1 MSKKL
6 PMKSAVFEHFTV
18 TQDEKY
24 CVCQCMT
31 SDSEEN
37 KCCDAKIS
45 AYSGSD
51 KNAPTRASNL
61 KRHLQRFH
69 TEVFKAGNL
78 IGKVRKFVIAA
89 RTPKIDSI
97 LKRRAGK
104 GAIVDQATRWGST
117 YLMIERL
124 LELKPFL
131 IDMANPQVT
140 LNEGQWTQVAELK
153 ELLNHPFTVTKK
165 LQAEDLTPG
174 IFIREW
180 KNLLFCLSQRGGLI
194 ADGNSASM
202 KRRETQLLENK
213 MFLAAVYVDPS
224 HRILLDDQQLTK
236 GKEALTEVAVRMSG
250 LQEDCQAQ
258 EDLGPDSATA
268 AISSS
273 SSDEEFDFDKYLDD
287 MKQAKHC
294 RKEKDFTPSP
304 IASRLTILHQNVSLA
319 LKEIEKFNRSSK
331 LTVHEAIPLY
341 PDIVRDVAHVVT
353 ALPPTQV
360 SVERSRK
367 RHSCDRPPIKAQY
380 EGHTSILLQK
390 AG

>member
-1 MSKKL
+1 MILLKL
-6 PMKSAVFEHFTV
+6 LQNTFLFIT
-18 TQDEKY
+18 
-24 CVCQCMT
+24 CVVYT
-31 SDSEEN
+31 
-37 KCCDAKIS
+37 
-45 AYSGSD
+45 
-51 KNAPTRASNL
+51 
-61 KRHLQRFH
+61 LQLAIRESLQEGH
-69 TEVFKAGNL
+69 AGNL
-78 IGKVRKFVIAA
+78 IGKVRKLAIAT

-104 GAIVDQATRWGST
+104 GAIVDQATWWGST

-131 IDMANPQVT
+131 TDMANPQVT

-180 KNLLFCLSQRGGLI
+180 KNLLFCLSQRGGLT
-194 ADGNSASM
+194 ADGISASM
-202 KRRETQLLENK
+202 KWRETQILENK
-213 MFLAAVYVDPS
+213 IFLAAVYVDPS
-224 HRILLDDQQLTK
+224 HHILLDDQQLTK

-250 LQEDCQAQ
+250 LQEDCQVQ
-258 EDLGPDSATA
+258 EDMGPDSATA
-268 AISSS
+268 AISSC

-287 MKQAKHC
+287 MEQAKRC
-294 RKEKDFTPSP
+294 RKEKDFTLSP
-304 IASRLTILHQNVSLA
+304 IASRLTIFQQNVSLA

-341 PDIVRDVAHVVT
+341 PEIVRDAAHVVT

-360 SVERSRK
+360 SVERLFSGLKIIRSDLRSSMK
-367 RHSCDRPPIKAQY
+367 EDLMEA
-380 EGHTSILLQK
+380 ILFLRTNS
-390 AG
+390 

>member
-1 MSKKL
+1 MISTIKL
-6 PMKSAVFEHFTV
+6 MNESNEQQLEENLGFSMFEMEGHSAVHVTEEQTNITTEEQQNYTLEIDDLVEAASKHFPIH
-18 TQDEKY
+18 Y
-24 CVCQCMT
+24 MRCVVHTLQLAIR
-31 SDSEEN
+31 DS
-37 KCCDAKIS
+37 
-45 AYSGSD
+45 
-51 KNAPTRASNL
+51 
-61 KRHLQRFH
+61 LQEGH
-69 TEVFKAGNL
+69 AGNL
-78 IGKVRKFVIAA
+78 IGKVRKLAIAA

-131 IDMANPQVT
+131 TDMANP
-140 LNEGQWTQVAELK
+140 QWTQVAELK

-174 IFIREW
+174 IFIREG

-194 ADGNSASM
+194 ADRISASM

-213 MFLAAVYVDPS
+213 IFLAAVYVDPS

-236 GKEALTEVAVRMSG
+236 GKAALTEVAVRMSG
-250 LQEDCQAQ
+250 LQEDCHVQ

-273 SSDEEFDFDKYLDD
+273 SSDEEFDFDRYLDD
-287 MKQAKHC
+287 MEQAKRC
-294 RKEKDFTPSP
+294 RKEKDFIPSP
-304 IASRLTILHQNVSLA
+304 IASRLTIFQQNVSLA

-341 PDIVRDVAHVVT
+341 LEIVRDVPMW
-353 ALPPTQV
+353 L
-360 SVERSRK
+360 RL
-367 RHSCDRPPIKAQY
+367 C
-380 EGHTSILLQK
+380 LQPK
-390 AG
+390 LV